1 LDFPAVPTF
10 GLSFSI
16 VFRTSLSGLR
26 FQEYVF
32 GSRWNVRTLLGNLR
46 YSLRMLRK
54 NPGLTAA
61 VIATLMLG
69 IGATTA
75 IYTVV
80 YAVLLA
86 PLPYPHPE
94 QLVMV
99 WSKIN
104 GHDNGMSAGDFLD
117 WKEQSKAFQQL
128 SAFTGGSFNLA
139 TQDQPEQIDGMRATP
154 GWFNMQGI
162 PFLMGRDLLPEEGV
176 SGKDHEVILTY
187 KLWNRL
193 GANRGIIGEAL
204 RINGEPYTV
213 VGVLAPGIGDR
224 FTFELAAPLAFRP
237 EQINHDYH
245 WLLAMGR
252 MKPDVT
258 LQQARADMDAVTAHI
273 AAAYPSSNKG
283 WGASVE
289 PLQNDFLPP
298 DRIRNLW
305 LLLGAVGFVLVIAC
319 VNIAN
324 LLLAK
329 GAARLREIAIRS
341 SVGANRRQI
350 FGQFLT
356 ESVVLALIGGGLGIA
371 LGVGLLRAV
380 LSIVPEGI
388 LPSEANFHLDIHVLV
403 VALAATTLAGLLF
416 GCAPAWYAS
425 RVDPGESLK
434 EGGRTGTGTGSHKL
448 RRGLIT
454 GEFALALSLLA
465 GAGLA
470 IHSFWNLTRVDL
482 GVRTDHVLV
491 FGLNHPHGRFKTP
504 KEMNTYNQQML
515 SVLRSVSGVAD
526 AATVTGT
533 PLRGTS
539 DGMPFTLVGG
549 PTFADPSQRPGAGF
563 QSVSPDYYKT
573 FGIQV
578 INGRTFTDQDTA
590 SSVRVAL
597 VNEEF
602 AKRYLKGLDPLQQRL
617 SIEQI
622 IPGEPKLGPAV
633 EWQIVGVFHNVRY
646 GDFRDP
652 FPEVDV
658 PYAQSLAPDVT
669 IGVRTAEDPAAMS
682 KTIAAAVHSLDPQIA
697 LARPRTLDQ
706 VKEESLGEDRYTMVL
721 FASFAVVALLLAAV
735 GIYGLM
741 AFAVAQRTNEI
752 GLRLALGATRPHVIW
767 LILREAS
774 LLAGIGLGIGL
785 AGAALVGRTMHST
798 LYGVG
803 AMDFYVTV
811 SVGMMLFVTA
821 LLASY
826 LPARRAARID
836 PMKALRMD

>member
-1 LDFPAVPTF
+1 
-10 GLSFSI
+10 
-16 VFRTSLSGLR
+16 
-26 FQEYVF
+26 
-32 GSRWNVRTLLGNLR
+32 
-46 YSLRMLRK
+46 MLRK

-86 PLPYPHPE
+86 PLPYPEPN

-104 GHDNGMSAGDFLD
+104 GHDNGLSAGDFLD
-117 WKEQSKAFQQL
+117 WREQSKSFQQL
-128 SAFTGGSFNLA
+128 AAWTGGSFNIA
-139 TQDQPEQIDGMRATP
+139 TQEQPEQLDGMRATP
-154 GWFNMQGI
+154 GWYSMQGM
-162 PFLMGRDLLPEEGV
+162 PFLMGRDFRPEEGIP
-176 SGKDHEVILTY
+176 GGDHAVILTH

-193 GANRGIIGEAL
+193 GANRAIVGQPM

-224 FTFELAAPLAFRP
+224 FDFELAAPLAFRP

-252 MKPDVT
+252 MKPGVT

-273 AAAYPSSNKG
+273 AAAYPISNKG

-289 PLQNDFLPP
+289 PLKNDFLPP
-298 DRIRNLW
+298 ERIHNLW

-329 GAARLREIAIRS
+329 GAARLREIAVRNA
-341 SVGANRRQI
+341 VGANRRQI
-350 FGQFLT
+350 FNQFLT
-356 ESVVLALIGGGLGIA
+356 ESIVLAFIGGGLGIA
-371 LGVGLLRAV
+371 LGVGLLRAI

-388 LPSEANFHLDIHVLV
+388 LPSEASFQLDVHVLV
-403 VALAATTLAGLLF
+403 VALAATSLAGLLF

-434 EGGRTGTGTGSHKL
+434 EGGRTGTGTSSHKL

-470 IHSFWNLTRVDL
+470 MHSFWNLTRVDL

-491 FGLNHPHGRFKTP
+491 FGLNHPHGRFKSP
-504 KEMNTYNQQML
+504 EEMNSYNQQML
-515 SVLRSVSGVAD
+515 GVLRGVPGVANV
-526 AATVTGT
+526 ATVTGT

-539 DGMPFTLVGG
+539 DGMPFTVVGG
-549 PTFADPSQRPGAGF
+549 PTFADPSQRPGTGF

-573 FGIQV
+573 FGIRVVQ
-578 INGRTFTDQDTA
+578 GRSFSEQDTA
-590 SSVRVAL
+590 TSVRVAM

-602 AKRYLKGLDPLQQRL
+602 ARRYLKDVDPLQQRL
-617 SIEQI
+617 SIEEI
-622 IPGEPKLGPAV
+622 IPGLPKLGPPI
-633 EWQIVGVFHNVRY
+633 EWQIVGIFHNVRY
-646 GDFRDP
+646 GDFRDA
-652 FPEVDV
+652 FSEVDV

-669 IGVRTAEDPAAMS
+669 IGVRTEEEPAAMS
-682 KTIAAAVHSLDPQIA
+682 KAVEAAVHSIDPQIA
-697 LARPRTLDQ
+697 LARLRTLDQ

-752 GLRLALGATRPHVIW
+752 GLRLALGATRVHVIW

-774 LLAGIGLGIGL
+774 LLAALGLGIGL
-785 AGAALVGRTMHST
+785 VGSVVVGRTMRST

-803 AMDFYVTV
+803 AMDLSVIV
-811 SVGMMLFVTA
+811 SVGMILFVTA
-821 LLASY
+821 LFASY

-836 PMKALRMD
+836 PMKALRTD

>member
-1 LDFPAVPTF
+1 M
-10 GLSFSI
+10 
-16 VFRTSLSGLR
+16 
-26 FQEYVF
+26 
-32 GSRWNVRTLLGNLR
+32 RTLIGNLR

-86 PLPYPHPE
+86 PLPYPEPN

-99 WSKIN
+99 WSKIR
-104 GHDNGMSAGDFLD
+104 GHDNGLSAGDFLD
-117 WKEQSKAFQQL
+117 WREQSKSFQQL
-128 SAFTGGSFNLA
+128 AAWTGSSFNIA
-139 TQDQPEQIDGMRATP
+139 TQEQPEQLDGMRATP
-154 GWFNMQGI
+154 GWFSMQGM
-162 PFLMGRDLLPEEGV
+162 PFLMGRDFRPEEGIP
-176 SGKDHEVILTY
+176 GADHAVILTH

-193 GANRGIIGEAL
+193 GANRAIVGQPL
-204 RINGEPYTV
+204 RVNGEPYTV

-224 FTFELAAPLAFRP
+224 FDFELAAPLAFRP

-252 MKPDVT
+252 MKPGVT

-273 AAAYPSSNKG
+273 AAAYPVSNQG

-289 PLQNDFLPP
+289 PLKNDFLPP
-298 DRIRNLW
+298 ERIHNLW

-329 GAARLREIAIRS
+329 GAARLREIAVRNA
-341 SVGANRRQI
+341 VGANRRRI
-350 FGQFLT
+350 FNQFLT
-356 ESVVLALIGGGLGIA
+356 ESIVLAFIGGGLGVA
-371 LGVGLLRAV
+371 LGVGLLRAI

-388 LPSEANFHLDIHVLV
+388 LPSEASFHLDVHVLV
-403 VALAATTLAGLLF
+403 VALAATSLAGLLF

-434 EGGRTGTGTGSHKL
+434 EGGRTGTGTSNHKL

-470 IHSFWNLTRVDL
+470 MHSFWNLTRVDL
-482 GVRTDHVLV
+482 GVRTDHVLL
-491 FGLNHPHGRFKTP
+491 FGLNHPHGRFQTP
-504 KEMNTYNQQML
+504 EEMNSYNQQML
-515 SVLRSVSGVAD
+515 GVLRAVPGVANV
-526 AATVTGT
+526 ATVTGT

-539 DGMPFTLVGG
+539 DGMPFTVVGG
-549 PTFADPSQRPGAGF
+549 PTFADPSQRPGTGF

-573 FGIQV
+573 FGIRVVQ
-578 INGRTFTDQDTA
+578 GRSFSEQDTA
-590 SSVRVAL
+590 TSVRVAM

-602 AKRYLKGLDPLQQRL
+602 ARRYLKDVDPLQQRL

-622 IPGEPKLGPAV
+622 IPGLPKLGPPI
-633 EWQIVGVFHNVRY
+633 EWQIVGIFHNVRY
-646 GDFRDP
+646 GDFRDA

-669 IGVRTAEDPAAMS
+669 IGVRTEEEPAAMS
-682 KTIAAAVHSLDPQIA
+682 KAVEAAVHSIDPQIA
-697 LARPRTLDQ
+697 LARLRTLDQ

-752 GLRLALGATRPHVIW
+752 GLRLALGATRVHVIW

-774 LLAGIGLGIGL
+774 LLAALGLGIGL
-785 AGAALVGRTMHST
+785 VGSMLVGRTMRST

-803 AMDFYVTV
+803 AMDLSVIV
-811 SVGMMLFVTA
+811 SVGVILFVTA
-821 LLASY
+821 LFASY

-836 PMKALRMD
+836 PMKALRTD